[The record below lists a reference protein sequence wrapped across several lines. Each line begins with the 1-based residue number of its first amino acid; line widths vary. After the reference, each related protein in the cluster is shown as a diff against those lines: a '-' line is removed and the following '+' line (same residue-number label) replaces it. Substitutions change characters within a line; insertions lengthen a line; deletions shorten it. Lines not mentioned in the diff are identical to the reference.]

1 MHLCT
6 FIIHRIPSIIAIII
20 DFCYATVSSSK
31 SLRGSRLM
39 AVCTPGERF
48 PHGKGFNFRFLYL
61 DGMLEL
67 EHVVL
72 SRFCCDTC
80 PDLPCFS
87 RGSIMQFDIPDVH
100 IAIAC
105 RKPQRYGMPW
115 VVHTARGTV
124 MRCDFNLVA
133 VVKVL
138 KNSNFNY

>member
-1 MHLCT
+1 MHLYYSSNSQHHCNH
-6 FIIHRIPSIIAIII
+6 HRLLLRHR
-20 DFCYATVSSSK
+20 FFQRK

-61 DGMLEL
+61 DGLLEL

-72 SRFCCDTC
+72 SRFCCDAC

-138 KNSNFNY
+138 KNSN